1 MAMDICSENP
11 SSTLVMSPARISFSY
26 DLSQSDAAPIEH
38 HFRSNSPSSPGVD
51 FDFCTQEACA
61 QASSSAD
68 ELFSDGKILPFRI
81 KENVAPRRREIRP
94 PEVLAPDLQ
103 CGKVENEE
111 GLKEERKGAISESEE
126 KHGSK
131 SFWRFK
137 RSSSLNCGSGYG
149 PSLCPLPLLSRSNST
164 GSAASQKQNSKKN
177 HPSVAVPKIPSQ
189 YSSTWG
195 SYQKPPLKKSYGSY
209 GNGGGVRVNPVLNV
223 HSGNLFGLGSIFGKE
238 KSKRK

>member
-1 MAMDICSENP
+1 MGL
-11 SSTLVMSPARISFSY
+11 SSIIKTKVEFLSHYYQLSWILVIIRI
-26 DLSQSDAAPIEH
+26 E
-38 HFRSNSPSSPGVD
+38 
-51 FDFCTQEACA
+51 
-61 QASSSAD
+61 SSSICTKKAVSIFLLLTSWLVFIKKED
-68 ELFSDGKILPFRI
+68 KLIRTLSRI
-81 KENVAPRRREIRP
+81 TFTK
-94 PEVLAPDLQ
+94 Q
-103 CGKVENEE
+103 
-111 GLKEERKGAISESEE
+111 
-126 KHGSK
+126 GSK

-238 KSKRK
+238 KSKRKWFNSGVTVYR

>member
-1 MAMDICSENP
+1 M
-11 SSTLVMSPARISFSY
+11 
-26 DLSQSDAAPIEH
+26 
-38 HFRSNSPSSPGVD
+38 
-51 FDFCTQEACA
+51 
-61 QASSSAD
+61 
-68 ELFSDGKILPFRI
+68 
-81 KENVAPRRREIRP
+81 
-94 PEVLAPDLQ
+94 
-103 CGKVENEE
+103 
-111 GLKEERKGAISESEE
+111 
-126 KHGSK
+126 
-131 SFWRFK
+131 
-137 RSSSLNCGSGYG
+137 NCGSGYG

-177 HPSVAVPKIPSQ
+177 HPSVAAPKIPSQ